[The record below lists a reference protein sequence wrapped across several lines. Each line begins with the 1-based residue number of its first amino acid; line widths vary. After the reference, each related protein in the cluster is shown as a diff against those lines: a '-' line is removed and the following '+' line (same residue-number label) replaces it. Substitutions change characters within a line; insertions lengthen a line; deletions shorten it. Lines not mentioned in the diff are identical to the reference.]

1 MASLKCIFSIC
12 SQNFRKWQADYRIW
26 CIAVVLLIMTS
37 VYIGDIKKICDY
49 AGTQMPIWIFPF
61 LYSQFYTKL
70 IFTLPV
76 VLLFCNAPFT
86 DSNQVFVYMRSGK
99 TKWLLAQIV
108 YIMEASAAFYLFL
121 LILSLI
127 MTMFTGELAFDW
139 GETLSMISADSGIRL
154 RADAPF
160 IDVAYIIVNFFT
172 PLQAVG
178 FTFLMSWLGAV
189 ILGLVIFLFN
199 TVTGNKTIGV
209 LISSLLVIISS
220 TIEND
225 IGNWNALIQFSPI
238 SWITL
243 DNIDVGSL
251 THNPS
256 FEYCLFVDIGI
267 IVVLI
272 AAILIFGRKKS
283 LDMKGV

>member
-1 MASLKCIFSIC
+1 MKSLKCIISIC
-12 SQNFRKWQADYRIW
+12 SQNFRKWQTDYRIW

-37 VYIGDIKKICDY
+37 VYIGDVKRICDY

-61 LYSQFYTKL
+61 MYSQFYTKL

-99 TKWLLAQIV
+99 TKWLVAQIV
-108 YIMEASAAFYLFL
+108 YILEASAVFYLFL
-121 LILSLI
+121 LIASLI
-127 MTMFTGELAFDW
+127 MTVFTGELSLGW
-139 GETLSMISADSGIRL
+139 GETLPMISADSGL
-154 RADAPF
+154 RMLANAPF
-160 IDVAYIIVNFFT
+160 IDVEFIIINFFA

-189 ILGLVIFLFN
+189 ILGLVIFFFN
-199 TVTGNKTIGV
+199 IVTGNKTVGI
-209 LISSLLVIISS
+209 LTSSFLVIISS

-225 IGNWNALIQFSPI
+225 FGNWSALIRFSPI

-243 DNIDVGSL
+243 DNIDVGGL

-256 FEYCLFVDIGI
+256 FEYCLLADIGI
-267 IVVLI
+267 IVLLI
-272 AAILIFGRKKS
+272 AAILIFGRRKS
-283 LDMKGV
+283 LDVKE